1 MTYAEARNYIEK
13 IGKKGSIPG
22 LENIRGLM
30 HLLSDIQ
37 DKLKV
42 IHIAGTNGK
51 GSTSAYISAILKQAG
66 YKVGRFSSPAVF
78 EYLEIFTIN
87 DVPISEQEYAECM
100 EAVRK
105 ASEVLDASEGK
116 EPTAFEMET
125 ALAFLYF
132 YRNNCDFV
140 ILETGMGGAFDSTNV
155 ISAPL
160 CSVITS
166 VSMDHMSVLGNTLTE
181 IAGQKAGI
189 IKQGRPVITA
199 EQKEEVLTVIRRQ
212 ARRKQ
217 AEFIRA
223 EKPRRISC
231 SPEGTVLDYVS
242 SSGIFLG
249 DLYTGMLGTFQ
260 TENMAAAIE
269 TVLWLKKAGLPLC
282 EEDIRQGISL
292 ARWPGR
298 FERIGSRPAV
308 YLDGG
313 HNPGAAERI
322 RETIEMYFTN
332 SKIIYIMGVLADK
345 DYETILS
352 VTAPLADEII
362 TVTPDHARGLDGKIL
377 AEAAEK
383 YNKNVSC
390 AKHLEQAVAQA
401 VTAAGTGGVI
411 LVFGSLSYLAKA
423 KEGMRKYVD
432 WKERI

>member
-1 MTYAEARNYIEK
+1 MTYAEARDYIEK

-22 LENIRGLM
+22 LENICGLM
-30 HLLSDIQ
+30 HMLSDIQ
-37 DKLKV
+37 EKLKI

-51 GSTSAYISAILKQAG
+51 GSTSAYISGILKQAG

-87 DVPISEQEYAECM
+87 DVPISEQEYADCM
-100 EAVRK
+100 ENVRE
-105 ASEVLDASEGK
+105 ASETLTASGGG

-132 YRNNCDFV
+132 YRNDCDFV
-140 ILETGMGGAFDSTNV
+140 ILETGMGGTFDSTNV
-155 ISAPL
+155 ISAPV

-166 VSMDHMSVLGNTLTE
+166 VSMDHMNFLGNTLYE

-199 EQKEEVLTVIRRQ
+199 EQKEEVLTVIRQRALQ
-212 ARRKQ
+212 KR
-217 AEFIRA
+217 AEFIRV
-223 EKPRRISC
+223 EKPRRIFC
-231 SPEGTVLDYVS
+231 HPEGTVMDYVS
-242 SSGIFLG
+242 SSGIFLK
-249 DLYTGMLGTFQ
+249 DIHTRMLGTFQ
-260 TENMAAAIE
+260 AENMAVAIE
-269 TVLWLKKAGLPLC
+269 TVLWLKKAGLPIF
-282 EEDIRQGISL
+282 EEDIKKGIAN

-298 FERIGSRPAV
+298 FERVCSRPAV

-322 RETIEMYFTN
+322 RETMEIYFTN

-345 DYETILS
+345 DYETVLS
-352 VTAPLADEII
+352 ITAPLADEII
-362 TVTPDHARGLDGKIL
+362 TITPDHVRGLDGKIL
-377 AEAAEK
+377 AEAAKK
-383 YNKNVSC
+383 YNKNVFC
-390 AKHLEQAVAQA
+390 AEHLEQAITQA
-401 VTAAGTGGVI
+401 AASAGTGGVI